1 MINVLSLF
9 HNSNRII
16 KMKTQKVM
24 NVVISD
30 SARGK
35 MTDSLYS
42 KVMDRVKKGVSTKTI
57 LGFKVSKIGSSII
70 LL

>member
-1 MINVLSLF
+1 M
-9 HNSNRII
+9 
-16 KMKTQKVM
+16 TTEKVM

-30 SARGK
+30 SARGR
-35 MTDSLYS
+35 MNDTLYT
-42 KVMDRVKKGVSTKTI
+42 KIMDRVKKGANTKTI